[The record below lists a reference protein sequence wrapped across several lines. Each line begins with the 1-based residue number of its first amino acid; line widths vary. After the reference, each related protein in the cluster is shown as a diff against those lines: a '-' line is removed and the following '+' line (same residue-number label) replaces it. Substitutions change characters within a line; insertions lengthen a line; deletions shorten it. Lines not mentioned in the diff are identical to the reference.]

1 MKKANKDDDIKKEI
15 DSKDNL
21 ENKEKKLKEK
31 EKEKEK
37 TKKENVE
44 EEEDEEEKREKKNL
58 EKFRINFLSFK
69 TSLPKTTLK
78 SLCPL
83 CIEIPDINLSSKDD
97 KKLYVKCKKC
107 RYCYC
112 CSNPK
117 SKTLDDYISIM
128 AKIQQDNIKCDIH
141 KIKGIDEEGYFS
153 CEYCQKWMCEQC
165 INEHIQKNNQHNYYV
180 IRKVIKNKDMHTHCP
195 RHNLKEY
202 SYYVLEEFMLGF
214 HICKDCKV
222 GPFNSETDVIR
233 IPIEKGVC
241 YINQLKEIIKKG
253 VEYLDIYCQ
262 NIYNHLIKSIKNNP
276 ELLKIAKE
284 IYDNFLIRNRRVLFY
299 YQMAINA
306 ATPSIANYNLINNIS
321 ALLLTKFEKINI
333 PLTKI
338 FNKDE
343 IDKTLNFF
351 EYNYIVGK
359 EEKKMEDLNEF
370 NIKEISTIKKKE
382 KTSNKKNNIE
392 KNKKD
397 EDDSDDSDKNK
408 TKYIDIIVFNQGLVC
423 ACTEDGYVDIFN
435 IDKPSF
441 SGKYILSQK
450 VHEKKVVALDIIK
463 KEKNKFIT
471 CDENNI
477 KIWKIDIINNK
488 LSCETTLK
496 ELSKSILQILF
507 VLNNSNISI
516 IDEENN
522 FIILDSSYKKIFL
535 IDFDYNIINGLYQIE
550 SNDENNN
557 KLIIGGEKK
566 IVLFNPFE
574 KDINKIILNSINCGC
589 FSGKSFYY
597 MGNDK
602 LILGKDDIYI
612 VDIKEL
618 KLEYIIN
625 VGSAEITCFFK
636 FNDIIIC
643 GYGDTTRCHSWTN
656 GIACDKTTKF
666 CGIKKNKEKYE
677 SILISNDFYEFGITN
692 SIWIDKDKFIT
703 CFYED
708 NCLKIFQ
715 IK

>member
-1 MKKANKDDDIKKEI
+1 MEKATKDDIKKEI
-15 DSKDNL
+15 DSKDNAK
-21 ENKEKKLKEK
+21 NKEKKLKEK
-31 EKEKEK
+31 EESKKEYAEKEEK
-37 TKKENVE
+37 
-44 EEEDEEEKREKKNL
+44 EDEEEKREKKNL

-69 TSLPKTTLK
+69 TSLPNTTLK
-78 SLCPL
+78 SLCPI

-97 KKLYVKCKKC
+97 KGLYVKCKSC

-165 INEHIQKNNQHNYYV
+165 INEHIQQNKRHNYYV
-180 IRKVIKNKDMHTHCP
+180 IRKAIKNKDTHTHCP
-195 RHNLKEY
+195 RHNLQEY
-202 SYYVLEEFMLGF
+202 SYYILEEIMLGF
-214 HICKDCKV
+214 HICNDCRI
-222 GPFNSETDVIR
+222 GPRNRNTDIIR

-241 YINQLKEIIKKG
+241 YLNQLKEIIKKG

-276 ELLKIAKE
+276 ELLKKAKE

-306 ATPSIANYNLINNIS
+306 ATPSITNYILINNIS
-321 ALLLTKFEKINI
+321 NLLLTKFVKINI

-343 IDKTLNFF
+343 IGKTLNFF
-351 EYNYIVGK
+351 ECNYIVGK
-359 EEKKMEDLNEF
+359 EEKKMEDINEF
-370 NIKEISTIKKKE
+370 NIKEISTIKKE
-382 KTSNKKNNIE
+382 ENISNKTNNNKKNQ
-392 KNKKD
+392 KD
-397 EDDSDDSDKNK
+397 EDDSDESNENKYK
-408 TKYIDIIVFNQGLVC
+408 TKYIDIIVLNQGLVC

-435 IDKPSF
+435 IDKSSF
-441 SGKYILSQK
+441 SGKYIWSQK
-450 VHEKKVVALDIIK
+450 VHENNVVALDIIK

-477 KIWKIDIINNK
+477 KIWKIDVINNK
-488 LSCETTLK
+488 LSCETTLQD
-496 ELSKSILQILF
+496 LSEYRLQILF

-516 IDEENN
+516 IDEDNN
-522 FIILDSSYKKIFL
+522 FIIFDSSYKKLFTIE
-535 IDFDYNIINGLYQIE
+535 FDCNIIKGIYQIE

-557 KLIIGGEKK
+557 KIIIGEKNK
-566 IVLFNPFE
+566 IILFNPFE
-574 KDINKIILNSINCGC
+574 INNNRIIFNSINSGC

-602 LILGKDDIYI
+602 LICGNDHIYI
-612 VDIKEL
+612 VDIKKY

-625 VGSAEITCFFK
+625 IGSYEIICFFR

-643 GYGDTTRCHSWTN
+643 GYGDTTSCHSWIN
-656 GIACDKTTKF
+656 GIASNKTTKF

-677 SILISNDFYEFGITN
+677 SILISDDFYEFGITN